1 MNTVIFDIQRFCLHD
16 GPGIR
21 TTVFF
26 KGCPLKCSWCHNPES
41 QNVNREIAYFS
52 HKCTLCKKCVEICK
66 CHTIKDGVHTFDKS
80 NCTLCGNCTK
90 VCPSRAVE
98 IIGKSSDT
106 EEILQEALKDITFY
120 NKSSGGI
127 TLSGGEPLA
136 QPSASEELL
145 KKAKQKGLNTCVE
158 TCGFASEDVILKIA
172 KYTDIFLYDFKLTNP
187 EEHLKYC
194 GASNEI
200 IISNLKLLNEI
211 GKKIIL
217 RCPIIPTINDN
228 DEHFNGIARLASEL
242 ENISMVEIMPFH
254 PLGFDKYNALQK
266 QNKLAHL
273 KKIEDSQKKK
283 YAEIISEKIKKLT
296 YRAIIVT

>member
-106 EEILQEALKDITFY
+106 EEILQEALKDVTFY

-145 KKAKQKGLNTCVE
+145 KRAKEEGLHTCVE
-158 TCGFASEDVILKIA
+158 TCGFASEEVVLKIA
-172 KYTDIFLYDFKLTNP
+172 KYTDIFLFDFKLTNP
-187 EEHLKYC
+187 KEHKKHC
-194 GASNEI
+194 GVSNDI
-200 IISNLKLLNEI
+200 IISNLKLLNKI

-217 RCPIIPTINDN
+217 RCPIIPTVNDN
-228 DEHFNGIARLASEL
+228 EEHFDGIAQLAGEL
-242 ENISMVEIMPFH
+242 ENITKIEVMAFH
-254 PLGFDKYNALQK
+254 LLGFDKYNALQK
-266 QNKLAHL
+266 KNKLTDL
-273 KKIEDSQKKK
+273 KGMEKSHKEKCVT
-283 YAEIISEKIKKLT
+283 IISEKLKKLT
-296 YRAIIVT
+296 DRKIAVI

>member
-80 NCTLCGNCTK
+80 NCTLCGKCAEA
-90 VCPSRAVE
+90 CFSHALE
-98 IIGKSSDT
+98 IIGKTVDT
-106 EEILQEALKDITFY
+106 DEILQEALKDITFY

-158 TCGFASEDVILKIA
+158 TCGFAGEDVILKIA

-254 PLGFDKYNALQK
+254 PFGFDKYNALQK